1 MKDQHS
7 YGLFRKINM
16 ILKRKHSSQ
25 RESKVNREQT
35 ANNIAK
41 KNSFTIRVAYLV
53 VLGALLIG
61 NIFMFAS
68 SVKISDQITYIET
81 KIEGVRKEN
90 SEIQQKI
97 LAENSLQTLEFIAK
111 QTGYTKEAEPYY
123 LGETGYAMAQ

>member
-1 MKDQHS
+1 
-7 YGLFRKINM
+7 M